1 MSNRRTA
8 RIMIAG
14 AVLALLALPTLA
26 DEPSAQTPVDP
37 PVVASPPAM
46 PDLEINQAEIQA
58 GVEIVPTAAVVPT
71 PPARALSPMMV
82 EIEAALAAGDAA
94 VAALAE
100 RAAQAADETSQQAI
114 MAQIAGLKQA
124 TELTILG
131 IQADHARRAGND
143 ALAAQ
148 INADMNLIT
157 NPPAPVPPTTPRPVP
172 ANER

>member
-1 MSNRRTA
+1 
-8 RIMIAG
+8 
-14 AVLALLALPTLA
+14 
-26 DEPSAQTPVDP
+26 
-37 PVVASPPAM
+37 
-46 PDLEINQAEIQA
+46 
-58 GVEIVPTAAVVPT
+58 
-71 PPARALSPMMV
+71 MMV